1 MNDEITAVLTALNQF
16 AQNYSDEDVLKWG
29 VVRGPLHYQVGAPHE
44 HLELT
49 HNLSGF
55 SDFLSAMS
63 GLNVVAGMSTTMEM
77 LIDAVYLAIHNI
89 TSTLPI
95 PIEDL
100 AWKGTLSSNGY
111 GSVVKESNPPL
122 KDFKINW
129 RPDVDRV
136 IIVFS
141 DERTQSY
148 LHPPI
153 SVNQLEAA
161 LVATPRLKL
170 YTFSQYSFWSWD
182 ELAIATGGKDF
193 QLTNNPT
200 EMYNSLM
207 EILDEICKDGQE

>member
-1 MNDEITAVLTALNQF
+1 MT
-16 AQNYSDEDVLKWG
+16 
-29 VVRGPLHYQVGAPHE
+29 
-44 HLELT
+44 
-49 HNLSGF
+49 
-55 SDFLSAMS
+55 
-63 GLNVVAGMSTTMEM
+63 TTMEM
-77 LIDAVYLAIHNI
+77 LIDAVYLAIYNI
-89 TSTLPI
+89 SSTLPI
-95 PIEDL
+95 PLEDL
-100 AWKGTLSSNGY
+100 AWKGIVSPSGY
-111 GSVVKESNPPL
+111 GSAVKESVPPL
-122 KDFKINW
+122 GDFKINW

-141 DERTQSY
+141 DERPQSY

-170 YTFSQYSFWSWD
+170 YTFSAYSFWSWD

-207 EILDEICKDGQE
+207 EILDEICKQGEQN